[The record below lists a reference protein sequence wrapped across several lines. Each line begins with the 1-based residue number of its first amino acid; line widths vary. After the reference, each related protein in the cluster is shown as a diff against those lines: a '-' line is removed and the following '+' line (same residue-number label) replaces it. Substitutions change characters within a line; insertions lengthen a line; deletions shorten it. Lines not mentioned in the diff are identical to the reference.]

1 MFIPSPFAS
10 KELANGKKLF
20 RRMHGYQ
27 VTLSGTETSYEIT
40 VPYAACKINKAEILW
55 APAGVTVDFQVLD
68 TDQGHIQQAA
78 GIPENQAVPNLLLNQ
93 FGFSINVAKDQFEDS
108 SPYDADLIQGMKIK
122 VIFKHPL
129 GAAGTVLGV
138 NIPFHEVVG

>member
-1 MFIPSPFAS
+1 MFVPSPFAS

-27 VTLSGTETSYEIT
+27 VTLAGTQTILEIT
-40 VPYAACKINKAEILW
+40 VPYSACKINKAEIVW

-68 TDQGHIQQAA
+68 TDEGLIQQAA
-78 GIPENQAVPNLLLNQ
+78 GVPANQAVPNLMLNQ
-93 FGFSINVAKDQFEDS
+93 FGYSINVAKDQYEDH

-122 VIFKHPL
+122 VVFNHSVDL
-129 GAAGTVLGV
+129 AGTLLGV
-138 NIPFHEVVG
+138 NIPFHEVV